1 MKLLLIRHG
10 QTAINVKGVTHT
22 TNDPAG
28 LSELGKE
35 QAKGLIH
42 ICQENKVQ
50 QVYSSPETR
59 AIETAT
65 IIANGLQ
72 MSWSVLQGLRER
84 NWGMWE
90 GKPWEEI
97 KAVLDPMSLE
107 ERYLF
112 TPPDGESWKQ
122 LDERLKTAID
132 SIIAGSEEAV
142 AIVTH
147 EGALRALV
155 TLLNNAPKET
165 SFHLHFDNGSV
176 TVIDSL

>member
-10 QTAINVKGVTHT
+10 QTEVNRKGVTHK

-35 QAKGLIH
+35 QAKALIPV
-42 ICQENKVQ
+42 CQENKVKHL
-50 QVYSSPETR
+50 YSSPETR
-59 AIETAT
+59 AIETAK

-72 MSWSVLQGLRER
+72 VSWSALDGLRER
-84 NWGMWE
+84 NWGTWE

-97 KAVLDPMSLE
+97 KAVLDPMNLE
-107 ERYLF
+107 ERYTF
-112 TPPDGESWKQ
+112 TPPEGESWKQ
-122 LDERLKTAID
+122 LDERLKASIEAIL
-132 SIIAGSEEAV
+132 AGSEEAI
-142 AIVTH
+142 AIITH

-165 SFHLHFDNGSV
+165 SFQLHFDNGSMTV
-176 TVIDSL
+176 TE